1 MTVTLSQ
8 RLNKIISEQRLTKT
22 AFDRSIGMTKNY
34 ISIFTSAISSSARGS
49 KLSPSLAQLIGLKYD
64 YDPDWILYGDKNE

>member
-34 ISIFTSAISSSARGS
+34 ISVFTSEISSSARGS
-49 KLSPSLAQLIGLKYD
+49 KLSPSLAQLIGLKYG
-64 YDPDWILYGDKNE
+64 YAPDRILYV

>member
-34 ISIFTSAISSSARGS
+34 ISVFTSEISSSARGS
-49 KLSPSLAQLIGLKYD
+49 KLSTSLAQLIGLNYG
-64 YDPDWILYGDKNE
+64 YAPERIL